1 MSVPALALQPVSH
14 PVLLSQ
20 LLPGQTRAWAD
31 DVSARVAERYLTF
44 RRAYYNES
52 HPRLETVPPAHAGT
66 HQRVSWHAQGERIL
80 TGLGER

>member
-1 MSVPALALQPVSH
+1 MCAPALAPQPVSQ

-31 DVSARVAERYLTF
+31 DVSARVVERYLTF

-66 HQRVSWHAQGERIL
+66 HQSVSWHAQGVRIL
-80 TGLGER
+80 ARLGER